1 MENIGKIIRTVAL
14 IAVGGFLIALVIF
27 NVSSGSTAGEKAW
40 DLRTTVGNHEAKNHF
55 IMYTDLACPYCDVF
69 TRLTI
74 ENEEEF
80 SQYLADHQILFEIRL
95 TEMLFDSVGSEISRD
110 SAVAAYCAR
119 REGKFVDYYHAGVMA
134 LYEDYHSKG
143 IGDSKT
149 APKITGMADDYW
161 LEIGH
166 KLGLGEEFDSC
177 VGNQETL
184 SEVAKNTKKAEQ
196 QASGLPFFQFDKYT
210 FAGFDNTWGWEYVV
224 RYLDAGL

>member
-1 MENIGKIIRTVAL
+1 MKKAVRIIVLVVLSGL
-14 IAVGGFLIALVIF
+14 ILGLVIY
-27 NVSSGSTAGEKAW
+27 NAYYQPPISEEVWDEGTTIGDSETAT
-40 DLRTTVGNHEAKNHF
+40 RHYVQ
-55 IMYTDLACPYCDVF
+55 YSDLACPYCDVF